1 MKNEKLKIKNGI
13 CALRAIGST
22 AGGGRAKTPPEAV
35 KQLSAGH
42 SFSFSF
48 FIFRFSFLLY
58 FFVPYSRTA
67 SYEPVR
73 ECRVNTRFTPT
84 LTWKPFVGPI
94 LYSPVL
100 VIFSFF
106 AILGQA
112 PRLLYRRNRCYWI
125 YRMVLYTD
133 R

>member
-1 MKNEKLKIKNGI
+1 MPRNQTADYGNLAHGKEFYMKAFHAWIVVDLICSLGPKRLSENRKLKMKNEKLKIKNGI
-13 CALRAIGST
+13 CALRAIWST

-67 SYEPVR
+67 Y
-73 ECRVNTRFTPT
+73 
-84 LTWKPFVGPI
+84 
-94 LYSPVL
+94 
-100 VIFSFF
+100 
-106 AILGQA
+106 
-112 PRLLYRRNRCYWI
+112 
-125 YRMVLYTD
+125 
-133 R
+133 